1 MRAPGVLDAAPARA
15 HLGAL
20 MRRLLTFL
28 NELDAKAWRT
38 IWVSLALLAVVGVM
52 IVVGKSGLVDID
64 TEIRM
69 LASLREGPWALPAVI
84 ALFCLTAYFAAP
96 QFVLIGACVVAFG
109 PVAGFFYS
117 WIGTIVSGALTFWT
131 GRIAGASFVQRY
143 AGETVKRLSRFIGRN
158 DFLASLIVRNVPTA
172 PFIVVN
178 MAFGASHAKFGRY
191 LAGLALGTIPK
202 TLIVALLGQSVL
214 SAMGGGLMLAIGV
227 VIAVVGIWITVALA
241 ARRAVRADL
250 PASEMEA
257 EGVVGVQSGRAN
269 SQSSDVLPRTGE

>member
-1 MRAPGVLDAAPARA
+1 MQAQ
-15 HLGAL
+15 LGPL

-52 IVVGKSGLVDID
+52 IVVGKTGLIEVSSDIQVIL
-64 TEIRM
+64 T
-69 LASLREGPWALPAVI
+69 SLREGPWALPAVV
-84 ALFCLTAYFAAP
+84 ALFCVTAYFAAP

-131 GRIAGASFVQRY
+131 GRLAGASFVRRY
-143 AGETVKRLSRFIGRN
+143 AGETVNRMSRFIGRN

-178 MAFGASHAKFGRY
+178 MAFGASHAKFWRY
-191 LAGLALGTIPK
+191 LAGLALGAIPK

-214 SAMGGGLMLAIGV
+214 SAMGGGLMLAMGV
-227 VIAVVGIWITVALA
+227 AIAVVGIWITVALA
-241 ARRAVRADL
+241 ARRAVRAEL
-250 PASEMEA
+250 PAPAAGGEA
-257 EGVVGVQSGRAN
+257 PEEARYGRA
-269 SQSSDVLPRTGE
+269 SASSDTAAPAP